1 MGAKI
6 KGEFIFMNYKKLT
19 QKVMLAIVG
28 AVVAVLIYDAYA
40 ISQGGTEA
48 SISSQIIVLS
58 YKQPLVPALVGW
70 FVGLLMGHL
79 FWRMKGNDDTRAL
92 GLDEK
97 HEQK

>member
-1 MGAKI
+1 
-6 KGEFIFMNYKKLT
+6 MNFKVIT
-19 QKVMLAIVG
+19 QKVMLAIIVMI
-28 AVVAVLIYDAYA
+28 VVVLIYDAYA

-48 SISSQIIVLS
+48 SISSQLIVLS
-58 YKQPLVPALVGW
+58 YKQPLVPALIGW
-70 FVGLLMGHL
+70 FIGLLMGHL

>member
-1 MGAKI
+1 
-6 KGEFIFMNYKKLT
+6 MNYKKLT

-58 YKQPLVPALVGW
+58 YKQPLVPCLIGW
-70 FVGLLMGHL
+70 FIGVLMGHL
-79 FWRMKGNDDTRAL
+79 FWRMRPNKDTISNGIDKIQR
-92 GLDEK
+92 
-97 HEQK
+97 

>member
-1 MGAKI
+1 MD
-6 KGEFIFMNYKKLT
+6 FKKLT
-19 QKVMLAIVG
+19 MKVTLAIVI
-28 AVVAVLIYDAYA
+28 AVVVILAYDAVA
-40 ISQGGTEA
+40 VMNGGTEA
-48 SISSQIIVLS
+48 SISSLIITLS

-70 FVGLLMGHL
+70 FIGLLMGHL

>member
-1 MGAKI
+1 MRFKI
-6 KGEFIFMNYKKLT
+6 IT
-19 QKVMLAIVG
+19 QKVMLAIV
-28 AVVAVLIYDAYA
+28 ALIIIVLIYDAYA

-48 SISSQIIVLS
+48 SISSQIITLS
-58 YKQPLVPALVGW
+58 YKQPLVPCLIGW
-70 FVGLLMGHL
+70 FVGLLQGHL

>member
-48 SISSQIIVLS
+48 SISSQLIVMS
-58 YKQPLVPALVGW
+58 YTMPFATHMGVFLCGVL
-70 FVGLLMGHL
+70 FGHL
-79 FWRMKGNDDTRAL
+79 FWRMKPNKDTIKAGIDKL
-92 GLDEK
+92 
-97 HEQK
+97 